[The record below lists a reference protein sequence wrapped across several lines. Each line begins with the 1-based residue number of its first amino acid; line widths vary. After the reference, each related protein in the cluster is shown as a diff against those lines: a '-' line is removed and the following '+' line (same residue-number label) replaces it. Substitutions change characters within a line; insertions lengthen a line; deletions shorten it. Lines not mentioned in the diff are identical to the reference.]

1 MVEAATQQAD
11 NPALTVAQALH
22 LPTAGLAQRLDLP
35 VKLMFPPSLLNWNV
49 DEPGL
54 MLGLGDMALPGMLIA
69 LLLSEDVARWREED
83 GPGRSPLRSWAFW
96 SRSFVVPAWVG
107 YAVGMFMA
115 MGFGTVFQAAQP
127 ALLYLVPCTVLPAVI
142 KARRRRELRAL
153 WHGWEERE
161 GRKELNV

>member
-11 NPALTVAQALH
+11 NPALTVAAALH
-22 LPTAGLAQRLDLP
+22 LPTSGLAARLDLP
-35 VKLMFPPSLLNWNV
+35 VKLMFPASLLHWS
-49 DEPGL
+49 DQEPGM

-69 LLLSEDVARWREED
+69 LLLVEDVGRWRE
-83 GPGRSPLRSWAFW
+83 GGGAGRPPLRSWAFW
-96 SRSFVVPAWVG
+96 ARSYTAPAWVG
-107 YAVGMFMA
+107 YGAGMFLA

-127 ALLYLVPCTVLPAVI
+127 ALLYLVPCTLAPAVVR
-142 KARRRRELRAL
+142 ARRQRDLRAL